1 MTAKDWASRVA
12 IVALTVDG
20 SVDLEVLFLEVTSS
34 FASIHGHH
42 PHTTIHQIIRV
53 GEYFALW
60 GFQVTELFCITVTT
74 HATSTVEIVSRYTDT
89 NLFRRK

>member
-1 MTAKDWASRVA
+1 MLFCVHTFA
-12 IVALTVDG
+12 I
-20 SVDLEVLFLEVTSS
+20 
-34 FASIHGHH
+34 IHGHH

-74 HATSTVEIVSRYTDT
+74 HATSTVEIVSRYTDI
-89 NLFRRK
+89 NLFGRKSGRKLSKI